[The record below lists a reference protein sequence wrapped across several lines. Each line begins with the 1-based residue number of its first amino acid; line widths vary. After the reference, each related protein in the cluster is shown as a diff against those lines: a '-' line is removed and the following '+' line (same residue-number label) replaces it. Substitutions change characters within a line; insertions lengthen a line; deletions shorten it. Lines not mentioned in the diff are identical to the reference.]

1 MLAAQASPRPTQTQ
15 NRGAMTQELKPRIL
29 VFGVGGAGG
38 NAVNNMIEANLQG
51 VEFIVANTDAQAL
64 SRSRA
69 DNHLQLGL
77 GTTSGLGAGAR
88 PEIGA
93 KAAEESLEEIRARLE
108 GAHMIFIA
116 AGMGGGT
123 GTGAAPII
131 ARAAQEM
138 GILTIAVITKPF
150 GFEGAHR
157 MRLAEEGLA
166 KIRNHV
172 DTMIVVPNQ
181 NLFRIANDKT
191 TFADAFRMA
200 DDVLYSGVRGITD
213 LIVMPGLINLDF
225 ADVSAIMRGMGTALM
240 GMGEATGEARAL
252 EAAKRAIDNPLLD
265 DVTIK
270 GAKGVLVNITGGYD
284 MTLFELDEA
293 ANEIRREVD
302 PEANIILGSAFDP
315 SLEGRI
321 RVSVVAAGLDTASR
335 RLPAAQPLTPRAL
348 QVDAGAAREAIEDVI
363 AETSEP
369 EFEDEELAE
378 GVDADAH
385 GYDYEETGRPKIVTP
400 PRPAVPPPG
409 VFTERTDAPA
419 PDRARESAQSPSG
432 FANLFGWRRPA
443 PESQNDSVP
452 APRGAPTAPP
462 IISSPDDHPEPAPF
476 DDADL
481 EIPAFLR
488 RSANH

>member
-1 MLAAQASPRPTQTQ
+1 
-15 NRGAMTQELKPRIL
+15 MTQELKPRIL

-38 NAVNNMIEANLQG
+38 NAINNMIEANLQG

-69 DNHLQLGL
+69 ESCLQLGI

-93 KAAEESLEEIRARLE
+93 RAAEESIDEIRARLE
-108 GAHMIFIA
+108 GAHMVFIA

-157 MRLAEEGLA
+157 MRLAEDGLSR
-166 KIRNHV
+166 IRGHV

-240 GMGEATGEARAL
+240 GMGEATGEGRAL
-252 EAAKRAIDNPLLD
+252 EAARRAIDNPLLD
-265 DVTIK
+265 DITIK
-270 GAKGVLVNITGGYD
+270 GARGVLVNITGGYD

-302 PEANIILGSAFDP
+302 PNANIILGSAFDP
-315 SLEGRI
+315 QLEGRI
-321 RVSVVAAGLDTASR
+321 RVSVVAAGLDAAAR
-335 RLPAAQPLTPRAL
+335 RLPVAQPILQRPVEAEPADLETEAGDIAAMDDAEDDPNDVAEEAVAFEAGGQDDSADERPR
-348 QVDAGAAREAIEDVI
+348 V
-363 AETSEP
+363 
-369 EFEDEELAE
+369 
-378 GVDADAH
+378 
-385 GYDYEETGRPKIVTP
+385 VTP
-400 PRPAVPPPG
+400 PRHVAAPAVPAAA
-409 VFTERTDAPA
+409 VFSERTDAPA
-419 PDRARESAQSPSG
+419 PDRPARDGAPASSG

-443 PESQNDSVP
+443 PQGQNDTDP
-452 APRGAPTAPP
+452 APHGALPASP
-462 IISSPDDHPEPAPF
+462 IISSPDDHPEPAAF

>member
-1 MLAAQASPRPTQTQ
+1 
-15 NRGAMTQELKPRIL
+15 MTQELKPRIL
-29 VFGVGGAGG
+29 IFGVGGAGG
-38 NAVNNMIEANLQG
+38 NAINNMIEANLQG

-69 DNHLQLGL
+69 ENTLQLGL
-77 GTTSGLGAGAR
+77 ATTSGLGAGAR

-93 KAAEESLEEIRARLE
+93 KAAEESLDDIRARLE
-108 GAHMIFIA
+108 GAHMVFIA

-131 ARAAQEM
+131 ARAAQDM
-138 GILTIAVITKPF
+138 GILTIAVVTKPF
-150 GFEGAHR
+150 GFEGTHR
-157 MRLAEEGLA
+157 MRLAEDGLA
-166 KIRNHV
+166 KIRGHV

-302 PEANIILGSAFDP
+302 PNANIILGSAFDAG
-315 SLEGRI
+315 LEGRI
-321 RVSVVAAGLDTASR
+321 RVSVVAAGLDAATR
-335 RLPAAQPLTPRAL
+335 RLPAAQPIAPRAPGAT
-348 QVDAGAAREAIEDVI
+348 QAAPAAIVDEEAL
-363 AETSEP
+363 AL
-369 EFEDEELAE
+369 EDEAMAAE
-378 GVDADAH
+378 DAAMLSAAPVYDPDAD
-385 GYDYEETGRPKIVTP
+385 DRPKIVPP
-400 PRPAVPPPG
+400 PRVTATPVAPAG
-409 VFTERTDAPA
+409 VFSERTDAPA
-419 PDRARESAQSPSG
+419 PERPVRDGAAPSSG

-443 PESQNDSVP
+443 PQGQNDS
-452 APRGAPTAPP
+452 APELRGAATSSQ
-462 IISSPDDHPEPAPF
+462 IIYSPDDYPEPAAF